1 MARFCGSCGTEVDE
15 TAVFCPTCGQPI
27 DQATESEF
35 PAAPAWPDPP
45 EDAAPRDAAP
55 PDAAPRDAAPRDA
68 SGQDAALS
76 APMERPAP
84 REWAAPDE
92 GSVARVPR
100 VEDPTRVEAG
110 QPPREAPVPAQAPAH
125 EPPREPVVNLPVMWP
140 VMLSGWLIGLGAL
153 VAALGTVIG
162 LFGGAIN
169 PIDVL
174 LVLLLLGIVATV
186 FFSGSVPEIPNLR
199 LATLAVVLVAFGI
212 GLDRIGF
219 GFAGVGELLLFLGAA
234 AAAIGAILLELGR
247 DQPLGG
253 PRA

>member
-1 MARFCGSCGTEVDE
+1 VARFCGNCGTEVDE

-27 DQATESEF
+27 DQASETEF

-45 EDAAPRDAAP
+45 
-55 PDAAPRDAAPRDA
+55 PDAVPP
-68 SGQDAALS
+68 
-76 APMERPAP
+76 PPVERPAP
-84 REWAAPDE
+84 AQWETPD
-92 GSVARVPR
+92 GGTVARVPR

-110 QPPREAPVPAQAPAH
+110 PPPPGAPSQAPVPVH
-125 EPPREPVVNLPVMWP
+125 EPPREPTINVPVTWP
-140 VMLSGWLIGLGAL
+140 VMMSGWLIGGGAL
-153 VAALGTVIG
+153 VAAVGTVIG

-169 PIDVL
+169 PIDLL
-174 LVLLLLGIVATV
+174 LVLLLLGIAATV
-186 FFSGSVPEIPNLR
+186 FFSGSVPDVPHLR

-219 GFAGVGELLLFLGAA
+219 GRAGVGELLLFLGAA